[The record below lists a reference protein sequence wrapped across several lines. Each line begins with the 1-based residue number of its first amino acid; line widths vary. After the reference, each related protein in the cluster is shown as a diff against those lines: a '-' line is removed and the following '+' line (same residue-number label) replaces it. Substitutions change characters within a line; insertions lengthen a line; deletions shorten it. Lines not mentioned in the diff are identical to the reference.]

1 MVIDNFPK
9 LVLQARQFGLNLY
22 EIIEPYLASNEG
34 QIIGL
39 IDTEYFHTLIE
50 PDQAVMSRF
59 EIIQTKPLL
68 LDEIVKI
75 IARRSLMAEKTYE
88 VYYTYPA
95 ILEIAK
101 SAEYYF
107 PDGVSSDKA
116 EDILAE
122 ISPWATANNIEII
135 DRLKMELG
143 IELHMIDGRKESEI
157 ISTAENSNMRKPH
170 PYSLY
175 IDVGGGSAEISW
187 FHHDKLLKTR
197 SFDIGTIRVLFDQ
210 VPLSEWDS
218 LKDWLIE
225 LKLEDQPFNC
235 ICSGGNVNKLTK
247 LFGSRDKN
255 TLSYSQ
261 LVEGHEFLEGYSV
274 EDRIEKMG
282 LRADRA
288 DVIVP
293 AAIIFKKIM
302 KWGKIH
308 ELQAPKIGLADGLVV
323 DLFKKHTGKP
333 TKFV

>member
-1 MVIDNFPK
+1 MIFAGVDIGSNAGRLLIATVFEK
-9 LVLQARQFGLNLY
+9 EGKIFSEKITLVRVPLRLGFDVFSKGYITSEKEEFLLRTFEAYDQLMKVYQPLDMFACGTAAIREAR
-22 EIIEPYLASNEG
+22 
-34 QIIGL
+34 
-39 IDTEYFHTLIE
+39 
-50 PDQAVMSRF
+50 
-59 EIIQTKPLL
+59 
-68 LDEIVKI
+68 
-75 IARRSLMAEKTYE
+75 
-88 VYYTYPA
+88 
-95 ILEIAK
+95 
-101 SAEYYF
+101 
-107 PDGVSSDKA
+107 
-116 EDILAE
+116 
-122 ISPWATANNIEII
+122 NNIEII

-143 IELHMIDGRKESEI
+143 IELHMIDGKKESEI
-157 ISTAENSNMRKPH
+157 ISTAENSNMSKPH

-308 ELQAPKIGLADGLVV
+308 NLFAPKIGLADGLVV
-323 DLFKKHTGKP
+323 DLFKKQTGKP